1 MAAAAKKQKKSNG
14 SPDQPGIAFEKVV
27 AAIQSQL
34 DPAATVTHNEVIL
47 DRLGHSRQ
55 FDVVVRGAFAGQKML
70 GVIECK
76 DLAKKVGTPEVDALI
91 TKASD
96 VNANFKIL
104 VSRKGF
110 SKPAL
115 EKCAHYGIQA
125 LSLLDKDPAN
135 NKILVGTR
143 WEADITRWGQ
153 IALALHFAQDPT
165 ETIHFNAD
173 TLSIRGKRVLD
184 WFTNYLLDQ
193 DDTITEYGWV
203 INILVEFD
211 EPQTVLVRPGDEYL
225 CTGISFSAERV
236 CDKLERLVGIS
247 GTGFFDWNSKSAT
260 FPPGA
265 KIATEPVPMDFSQ
278 WRRRTEGS
286 ASPTGFLEVKLEA
299 RNVQFERVLDA
310 IELDKL

>member
-1 MAAAAKKQKKSNG
+1 MAAAAKKQKKDNG
-14 SPDQPGIAFEKVV
+14 SLNQPGIAFEKVV

-34 DPAATVTHNEVIL
+34 DPAATVTHDEVIV

-55 FDVVVRGAFAGQKML
+55 FDVVVRGVFAAQKML

-76 DLAKKVGTPEVDALI
+76 DLGKKVGTPEVDAFI
-91 TKASD
+91 TKASE

-104 VSRKGF
+104 VSRNGF

-135 NKILVGTR
+135 KKLFVGTR

-153 IALALHFAQDPT
+153 IAVSLDFVDTPT
-165 ETIHFNAD
+165 ESVQFSADRLTIQ
-173 TLSIRGKRVLD
+173 GKKVLD
-184 WFTNYLLDQ
+184 WFTNYLLDN
-193 DDTITEYGWV
+193 DDTIAGYGWV
-203 INILVEFD
+203 INITVQFD
-211 EPQTVLVRPGDEYL
+211 EPQTVLVRPCEEYL
-225 CTGISFSAERV
+225 CTAISFSAERV

-265 KIATEPVPMDFSQ
+265 EIATEPVPMDFSQ
-278 WRRRTEGS
+278 WRQRTEGT